1 MIRISRTVG
10 LVVALC
16 AGLALLA
23 QEPADSSPAD
33 RVDEVFERYD
43 STNGPGCA
51 VSVIKDGEI
60 IYKQGYGMA
69 NLDHDVPIR
78 TDTVF
83 HVASVSKEF
92 TAASIALLA
101 MEGKLSLDDP
111 IQKHL
116 PWLPDFGHLIT
127 IRNLV
132 HHNSGIR
139 DQWSLLGM
147 SGWRYSQD
155 LITDADVIYL
165 LEKQRDLNFLPGDEY
180 LYSNSGY
187 TLMAQIVKAVS
198 GQTLREFTTER
209 IFEPLGMTRT
219 HFRDNFAEIVKDQA
233 YGYSWDSESSVY
245 ELSVTNFD
253 TVGATSLLTT
263 VEDMAR
269 WDRNFIDPVVGGQ
282 VFLDL
287 IHQRGKLNN
296 GEDQDYAFGLSHGT
310 YRGLPTVGHG
320 GADAGYRANFVRF
333 PEQGYGFVALCN
345 QAQANPGGLARE
357 VADIYLE
364 EHLEPVAAAEPEEE
378 EEAVAVALS
387 DEELARMEGTYWFED
402 NALALE
408 IKRNEETVQLVV
420 GTQQFE
426 MIHTGDGVFRAPQIG
441 RTLRF
446 EPTTGAV
453 EKMLLQAMDDA
464 ENIDT
469 AAKLAAFDVESAD
482 LTEYAGEYGSPELP
496 VTYYLELNEGQLSL
510 SWLKSDT
517 ADLQLIAEDLMVGD
531 AGSLKF
537 ERDASGEVTGF
548 ILDSGRVRNFR
559 FERIR

>member
-1 MIRISRTVG
+1 MLRVSRAVG
-10 LVVALC
+10 IVVALG
-16 AGLALLA
+16 AALTLAA
-23 QEPADSSPAD
+23 QEAADSSPEH

-43 STNGPGCA
+43 STSGPGCA
-51 VSVIKDGEI
+51 VSVIKDGDI
-60 IYKQGYGMA
+60 VYKQGYGMA

-116 PWLPDFGHLIT
+116 PWVPDFGHLIT

-139 DQWSLLGM
+139 DQWSLLNM

-155 LITDADVIYL
+155 LITDEDVIYL
-165 LEKQRDLNFLPGDEY
+165 LQKQRDLNFLPGDQY
-180 LYSNSGY
+180 MYSNSGY

-198 GQTLREFTTER
+198 GQTLREFTTAR

-233 YGYSWDSESSVY
+233 YGYSWDGENSVY

-263 VEDMAR
+263 VEDMAK

-282 VFLDL
+282 ELLEL
-287 IHQRGKLNN
+287 IHQRGKLNS
-296 GEDQDYAFGLSHGT
+296 GEDQNYAFGLIHGT
-310 YRGLPTVGHG
+310 YRSLPTVGHG
-320 GADAGYRANFVRF
+320 GADAGYRADFVRF
-333 PEQGYGFVALCN
+333 PEQGYSFVALCN
-345 QAQANPGGLARE
+345 QAQANPGRLARE
-357 VADIYLE
+357 VADIYLD
-364 EHLEPVAAAEPEEE
+364 EHLEPLAAAQPEEDE
-378 EEAVAVALS
+378 ESVALS
-387 DEELARMEGTYWFED
+387 DEEAARVAGLYWLED
-402 NALALE
+402 DAIALE
-408 IKRNEETVQLVV
+408 VSRNEDAVQLVI
-420 GTQQFE
+420 GSQRFE
-426 MIHTGDGVFRAPQIG
+426 MIHTGEGVFRAPQIG
-441 RTLRF
+441 RTMRF
-446 EPTTGAV
+446 EPTSGEIV
-453 EKMLLQAMDDA
+453 SMLLQAMDDV
-464 ENIDT
+464 ENVGT
-469 AAKLAAFDVESAD
+469 ATKLAAFDVATAN
-482 LTEYAGEYGSPELP
+482 LAEYAGSYGTPELP
-496 VTYYLELNEGQLSL
+496 VTYYLELNEGQLTL
-510 SWLKSDT
+510 SWLKGDT
-517 ADLQLIAEDLMVGD
+517 ADLLLIAEDLMVGD

-537 ERDASGEVTGF
+537 ERGASGEVTGF
-548 ILDSGRVRNFR
+548 VLDSGRVRNFR

>member
-1 MIRISRTVG
+1 MLRISRTVG
-10 LVVALC
+10 LVVALG
-16 AGLALLA
+16 AGLTLLA
-23 QEPADSSPAD
+23 QEPAEPSLEE
-33 RVDEVFERYD
+33 RVDEVFARWD

-60 IYKQGYGMA
+60 VYKQGYGMA

-92 TAASIALLA
+92 TAASIVLLA

-139 DQWSLLGM
+139 DQWSLLNM

-155 LITDADVIYL
+155 RITDDDVIYL
-165 LEKQRDLNFLPGDEY
+165 LEKQRDLNFLPGDQY

-198 GQTLREFTTER
+198 GQTLRELTTER

-219 HFRDNFAEIVKDQA
+219 HFRDNFSEIVKDQA
-233 YGYSWDSESSVY
+233 YGYRWDNDDSVF

-287 IHQRGKLNN
+287 IHQRGKLNS
-296 GEDQDYAFGLSHGT
+296 GEDQDYAFGLSLGT

-333 PEQGYGFVALCN
+333 PEHGYGFVALCN
-345 QAQANPGGLARE
+345 LAQTNPGGLARE

-364 EHLEPVAAAEPEEE
+364 EHLEPVAAAEPEEDE
-378 EEAVAVALS
+378 EVVAVALS
-387 DEELARMEGTYWFED
+387 DEEAARIEGVYWLEV

-408 IKRNEETVQLVV
+408 VSRDEDALQL
-420 GTQQFE
+420 GIGSQRFE
-426 MIHTGDGVFRAPQIG
+426 MIHTGDGVFQAPQIDAMM
-441 RTLRF
+441 RF
-446 EPTTGAV
+446 EPAMGDVEQVLLWNPEDEEDVDSAV
-453 EKMLLQAMDDA
+453 
-464 ENIDT
+464 
-469 AAKLAAFDVESAD
+469 KLAPFDD
-482 LTEYAGEYGSPELP
+482 
-496 VTYYLELNEGQLSL
+496 LELNDGHLTL
-510 SWLKSDT
+510 RWLKSGPET
-517 ADLQLIAEDLMVGD
+517 LMLVAEDLLVGD
-531 AGSLKF
+531 AGSLRF
-537 ERDASGEVTGF
+537 QRDSSGEITSF